1 MAEDT
6 TVGTEAHAALAQLS
20 DDALRRLILELGRY
34 ALSVSSKLYWRTGDA
49 AELPRG
55 ETVDSIV
62 STAFTKMLSG
72 ERRWQPQ
79 REPDIK
85 TYLMNVIDS
94 LLYHLATSKDNTM
107 VTAMPETQSAGE
119 IPLQSR
125 ADASAMAWQAQP
137 PGSPEA
143 ILVHQEDEQHKER
156 MLQHLR
162 DACRDDPLLAQVVQA
177 MQEGYGKP
185 ADIAE
190 VVGHPVADIY
200 NALKRLDRKIVRL
213 RHQERG

>member
-1 MAEDT
+1 MAG
-6 TVGTEAHAALAQLS
+6 GTPLETDAHAALAQLS
-20 DDALRRLILELGRY
+20 DEALGRLILELGRY
-34 ALSVSSKLYWRTGDA
+34 ALSVSSKLYWRTGNA
-49 AELPRG
+49 VELPRG

-79 REPDIK
+79 HEPDIK

-107 VTAMPETQSAGE
+107 VTAMPATQPAGE
-119 IPLQSR
+119 FQTRSPTE
-125 ADASAMAWQAQP
+125 ASVVPWQAQP

-143 ILVHQEDEQHKER
+143 ALLQQEEEQHKER

-162 DACRDDPLLAQVVQA
+162 EACHDDPLVAQVIQA

-185 ADIAE
+185 ADIAQ
-190 VVGHPVADIY
+190 VVRKPVADIY

-213 RHQERG
+213 RQQS